1 MNILSSFTHLHV
13 AMSQMHVHV
22 KHTMEVS
29 GFNQLFGYP

>member
-13 AMSQMHVHV
+13 AMLQMHTFN
-22 KHTMEVS
+22 TMEVS